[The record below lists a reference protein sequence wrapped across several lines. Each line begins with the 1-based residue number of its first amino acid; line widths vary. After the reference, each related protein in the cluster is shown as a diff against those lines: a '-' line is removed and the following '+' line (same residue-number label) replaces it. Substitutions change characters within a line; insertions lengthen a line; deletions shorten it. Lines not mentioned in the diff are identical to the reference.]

1 MHEDLINLEPS
12 DDVVFVTVNEG
23 SVTESAYSSVED
35 DLLISF
41 DPLHDTIISEH
52 SEFPSEALLSESE
65 TVPVHDDQGSHLL
78 REDLP
83 PLHESSNTIHDQFN
97 DSDDGASSPASLN

>member
-23 SVTESAYSSVED
+23 SVTESAYTSVED

-41 DPLHDTIISEH
+41 DPLHDTFTSEH
-52 SEFPSEALLSESE
+52 TEPTTEALLSEPEPGSLSE
-65 TVPVHDDQGSHLL
+65 DQRSHL

-83 PLHESSNTIHDQFN
+83 SLHESSITIHEQFN
-97 DSDDGASSPASLN
+97 DSDDGASSSVPLN

>member
-1 MHEDLINLEPS
+1 MHEDLINLEPR
-12 DDVVFVTVNEG
+12 DDVFFVTVNEG

-65 TVPVHDDQGSHLL
+65 TVPVHDDQGSHL

-83 PLHESSNTIHDQFN
+83 SLHESSITIHEQFN
-97 DSDDGASSPASLN
+97 DSDDGASSSVPLN